1 MPKALYTDFV
11 GIDVSK
17 NKLDVYETKSKKF
30 YCVSNDKEG
39 IERLFAHIKPSAC
52 LMVLIDLTGGYEMLA
67 VNLFVS
73 KGFNVH
79 RLQGRKFKDFRKSY
93 GQNAKTDKIDAKMF
107 TVYGAKMQETLR
119 LHQLQDTTFQ
129 RLVNRRQD
137 IISMLQQEVNRKEHC
152 IDKLILKTLEASI
165 NCFKKQ
171 LEAIEQEIKDHIDKD
186 EELKEKA
193 KVIDSVKSVGE
204 KTTLTL
210 LALFPELG
218 KINRRQAAALA
229 GLAPYAN
236 DSGTNSNKRKTGIG
250 RPPVKRALFMCVMS
264 AIKHDLALKAFYNKL
279 IKRGKLKMVAIVAV
293 MRKLL
298 IIINNRCKEFY
309 FKRAISGINT

>member
-1 MPKALYTDFV
+1 MPKTLYADFV

-17 NKLDVYETKSKKF
+17 NKLDVYETKSKKTF
-30 YCVSNDKEG
+30 CVSNDKEG
-39 IERLFAHIKPSAC
+39 IKRLLSYIKPCVS
-52 LMVLIDLTGGYEMLA
+52 LLVLIDLTGGYEMEVVKA
-67 VNLFVS
+67 FVS

-93 GQNAKTDKIDAKMF
+93 GQYAKTDKIDAKMF

-119 LHQLQDTTFQ
+119 LYQLQDTQ
-129 RLVNRRQD
+129 LQKLVNRRQD
-137 IISMLQQEVNRKEHC
+137 ILAMLLEENNRKAQYSS
-152 IDKLILKTLEASI
+152 DKKMLMSIEPIISVLK
-165 NCFKKQ
+165 NQ
-171 LEAIEQEIKDHIDKD
+171 LEAIEQQIKEYIDKD

-229 GLAPYAN
+229 GLAPYSN
-236 DSGTNSNKRKTGIG
+236 DSGTISGRRKTGIG
-250 RPPVKRALFMCVMS
+250 RPLVKRTLFMCVMS
-264 AIKHDLALKAFYNKL
+264 AIKHDLALKTFYNKL
-279 IKRGKLKMVAIVAV
+279 IKKGKVKMVAIVAV

-309 FKRAISGINT
+309 FRRAISNA